1 MAKPKKTTHTTTKKA
16 PKPATRKPASAK
28 KPATTK
34 QNAARK
40 SAATAKKPAATAK
53 KPAKKPATS
62 TRKPPGP
69 ARKPR
74 AAKKALTADARRKLL
89 KPRTDYEQL
98 VEQVAVHWQQN
109 PVLRVPK
116 LTAARLCKLA
126 RDALRASTKETSLRA
141 KLERQIETVY
151 DARLLAEDAVWRAVL
166 DVNAAVK
173 LFARSDETLPERF
186 AFLTDAL
193 TSSRGPSAP
202 AEPTKP
208 AGPVTPKEP
217 NV

>member
-1 MAKPKKTTHTTTKKA
+1 MAKPNKTTRTTTKKA
-16 PKPATRKPASAK
+16 PKSPAKKTASAK
-28 KPATTK
+28 KATAQK
-34 QNAARK
+34 QNPV
-40 SAATAKKPAATAK
+40 KKPAALAK
-53 KPAKKPATS
+53 
-62 TRKPPGP
+62 
-69 ARKPR
+69 KPR

-116 LTAARLCKLA
+116 LTAARLRKLA

-173 LFARSDETLPERF
+173 LFARSDEKLPERF

-193 TSSRGPSAP
+193 TSTRGASG
-202 AEPTKP
+202 PTE
-208 AGPVTPKEP
+208 PVTPGEP
-217 NV
+217 TE

>member
-28 KPATTK
+28 KPATAK
-34 QNAARK
+34 QNAAKK
-40 SAATAKKPAATAK
+40 SAATAKKPAA
-53 KPAKKPATS
+53 PAKKPATS
-62 TRKPPGP
+62 AKKVPGP

-74 AAKKALTADARRKLL
+74 VAKKALTAEARRKLL

-116 LTAARLCKLA
+116 LTAARLRKLA

-202 AEPTKP
+202 AERTKP
-208 AGPVTPKEP
+208 AEPVTPKEP